1 MDWPI
6 FLRTKDLPAFSGL
19 SMDRIREVLAHA
31 GVQPVDFGTRR
42 SGLKWYRDAVKE
54 ALAHLHDEAQTAP
67 AKFVRRKTT
76 RLKIVGK
83 TPAELFKELKGA

>member
-6 FLRTKDLPAFSGL
+6 YLKRKDLPAFSGL
-19 SMDRIREVLAHA
+19 TLDACLKVLERQ
-31 GVQPVDFGTRR
+31 GVRPVDLNGKHYR
-42 SGLKWYRDAVKE
+42 LLYYRDAVKE

-67 AKFVRRKTT
+67 TKPVRRKTT

-83 TPAELFKELKGA
+83 MPSALFEELKGA